1 MIVIVHN
8 QVDAK
13 KKINL
18 LFTNNPLKQQTLGA
32 CEKLSGCAFC

>member
-13 KKINL
+13 KNKFNL

-32 CEKLSGCAFC
+32 CEKLSG